1 MNRELNHKQDTFVP
15 AGNDNRAYTVD
26 DLRKILKVSKTSV
39 YRLLRSKCFH
49 YVRIGGQYRISKKS
63 FDNWL
68 DGKEGGTEDGIC

>member
-1 MNRELNHKQDTFVP
+1 MNRELTHKQDTFIS
-15 AGNDNRAYTVD
+15 AETNNRAYTVD
-26 DLRKILKVSKTSV
+26 DIQHILKVSKTSV

-49 YVRIGGQYRISKKS
+49 YVRIGGVYRISKKS

>member
-1 MNRELNHKQDTFVP
+1 MINEKEVT
-15 AGNDNRAYTVD
+15 AYVTIPD
-26 DLRKILKVSKTSV
+26 CFMQGCSED
-39 YRLLRSKCFH
+39 RLLRSKCFH